1 MVKQTEVLLKP
12 NADLRVEQF
21 ISDKIQP
28 GPVVRRMETDIFG
41 QNLVEAGNDIGPGT
55 SYGVH
60 VTIFKKRFSKI
71 TFI

>member
-28 GPVVRRMETDIFG
+28 GKVVRRMETDIFG
-41 QNLVEAGNDIGPGT
+41 QNLVEAGNDIGQ
-55 SYGVH
+55 V
-60 VTIFKKRFSKI
+60 
-71 TFI
+71 